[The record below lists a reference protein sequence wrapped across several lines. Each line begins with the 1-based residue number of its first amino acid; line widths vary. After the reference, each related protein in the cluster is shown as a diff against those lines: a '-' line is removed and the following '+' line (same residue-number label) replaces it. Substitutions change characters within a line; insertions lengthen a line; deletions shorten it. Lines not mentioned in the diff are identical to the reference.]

1 MVPRR
6 TEVMLRRSHLL
17 PTLGWLQRG
26 SERMKGSILTSEKLS
41 VVVRVDLDGA
51 QIQIAA
57 TGHVTTSNLH
67 ALYPIVQRTNSL
79 ADGRDVEMDLTGA
92 LIEPDALEQLQG
104 YAMLHELPVRVDPGP
119 ADPDLAS
126 LSSLPALAG
135 SKMAGAWLA
144 A

>member
-1 MVPRR
+1 M
-6 TEVMLRRSHLL
+6 

-41 VVVRVDLDGA
+41 VVVRVDLEGT

-104 YAMLHELPVRVDPGP
+104 YAMLHELPVRVDAVP
-119 ADPDLAS
+119 ADPGIVE
-126 LSSLPALAG
+126 LPARAAPEI
-135 SKMAGAWLA
+135 AGAGLA